1 VSLGSPFGIRIRV
14 HPSWLVIFVL
24 VVASLATW
32 LEGPGPRGL
41 TFVPSLLVA
50 IVVAIVFFAS
60 VVAHELAHAL
70 VARRF
75 GIEVREIGLF
85 LFGGAAAMAEEPRT
99 ARSEALIAGA
109 GPVVSGVVGLV
120 FVAAALALD
129 GWSGEGA
136 RVAYWMAYWLGVSNL
151 LLAGFNLIPGF
162 PMDGGR
168 ILRAIAW
175 GVLGDYVRGT
185 RVATWLGRVVGWA
198 LVFLGFLMAIEGNV
212 LGGLWL
218 VLIGWF
224 LGRAAQGAYNQVRLE
239 QLVQGLR
246 VADAMDRDPPVVA
259 PTLTLDT
266 LMGQDELQDAPG
278 LYPVVRDGALVGSI
292 DVARMGRVPERE
304 WPTTRVADVMATGD
318 RLTTLTES
326 RPLMDAV
333 SLLEATG
340 AEGYPVVDEADA
352 TRLVGTVTRAGVL
365 RVMRS
370 RAARL
375 GGRAPS
381 TGPAG
386 R

>member
-1 VSLGSPFGIRIRV
+1 
-14 HPSWLVIFVL
+14 
-24 VVASLATW
+24 
-32 LEGPGPRGL
+32 
-41 TFVPSLLVA
+41 
-50 IVVAIVFFAS
+50 
-60 VVAHELAHAL
+60 
-70 VARRF
+70 
-75 GIEVREIGLF
+75 
-85 LFGGAAAMAEEPRT
+85 
-99 ARSEALIAGA
+99 
-109 GPVVSGVVGLV
+109 
-120 FVAAALALD
+120 
-129 GWSGEGA
+129 
-136 RVAYWMAYWLGVSNL
+136 MAYWLGVSNL